1 MSVHRWGAEN
11 SAAGAPIGI
20 VLYDD
25 DDDLF
30 TVKKKDGAW
39 ETYSRDR
46 YEPLRDFDIDH
57 DRGDQIVG
65 QLDSKGDQDG
75 DESSTTADR

>member
-1 MSVHRWGAEN
+1 MTVQRWTDEH
-11 SAAGAPIGI
+11 SARKAPIGI

-30 TVKKKDGAW
+30 TVKTKDGEW
-39 ETYSRDR
+39 MVYSRDR
-46 YEPLRDFDIDH
+46 YEPLRDSHIDG

-65 QLDSKGDQDG
+65 QL
-75 DESSTTADR
+75 ET